1 MQRNLII
8 CFTTIL
14 LMNLEAAGQSLH
26 KRLFESYENYQEKTV
41 MHQRLTHADVQTIL
55 KKVEQD
61 NQYKTKKLGDSIEG
75 RSISLVSIGTGDTPI
90 LLWSQMHG
98 NEPTATL
105 ALFDIFNFFSAS
117 GDEFDDYRKNVL
129 SKLTLHFIPMLNP
142 DGSDRF
148 QRRNAIDV
156 DLNRDAARLQCP
168 ESQILKRT
176 RDELG
181 AFFGFNL
188 HDQSRFYSAGNR
200 NENPA
205 AISFLAP
212 AFNYEKDINDV
223 RKRAMQVIG
232 QLDEMLQNY
241 APGKVAK
248 YNDDFEP
255 RAFGDNIQKWG
266 SSTILVESGGYVGD
280 PEKQYIRKLNY
291 VLLLQSFQH
300 IAEGSY
306 KKESLK
312 KYDNIPFNDRSMH
325 SVIVHNVYREMNG
338 KRFLIDV
345 ATTHNEYHDG
355 DRRAFRYKGRISELG
370 DLSVYHA
377 YQELDGKEMT
387 LVEGKVFPTLIEG
400 EEAFNQL
407 VFKKMLSEG
416 YTAVRVANWPKGK
429 HYVDVPMNVL
439 TGLTTSHGELNLD
452 GRANFTLQEN
462 GEVKYAVVNGFLYDL
477 SKPLEMNEGNGE
489 VY

>member
-8 CFTTIL
+8 CFTTLL

-26 KRLFESYENYQEKTV
+26 KKLFESYEKYQEKTLA
-41 MHQRLTHADVQTIL
+41 HQRLTHAEVQTIL
-55 KKVEQD
+55 KKVEKN
-61 NQYKTKKLGDSIEG
+61 NQYTIKKLGESVEG
-75 RSISLVSIGTGDTPI
+75 RSISMVPI

-98 NEPTATL
+98 DEPTATL
-105 ALFDIFNFFSAS
+105 ALADIFNFFSAS
-117 GDEFDDYRKNVL
+117 GDAFDGYRKEVL
-129 SKLTLHFIPMLNP
+129 GKLTLHFIPMLNP

-148 QRRNAIDV
+148 QRRNALDI

-168 ESQILKRT
+168 ESQILKGT
-176 RDELG
+176 RDELH
-181 AFFGFNL
+181 AVFGFNL
-188 HDQSRFYSAGNR
+188 HDQSRFYSAGES

-232 QLDEMLQNY
+232 LLDDMLQEY
-241 APGKVAK
+241 APNKVAK

-266 SSTILVESGGYVGD
+266 TSTILVESGGYIGD

-291 VLLLQSFQH
+291 VLLLQSFRH
-300 IAEGSY
+300 IADGSY
-306 KKESLK
+306 KKESIK
-312 KYDNIPFNDRSMH
+312 KYDKIPFNDRSMH
-325 SVIVHNVYREMNG
+325 SVIVRNVSREMNG
-338 KRFLIDV
+338 KKFLVDI
-345 ATTHNEYHDG
+345 ATVHNEYHEEG
-355 DRRAFRYKGRISELG
+355 ERKAFRYRGQISEMG

-377 YQELDGKEMT
+377 YQELEGKNMDA
-387 LVEGKVFPTLIEG
+387 VEGKVYPTVIEN
-400 EEAFNQL
+400 EDAFNQL
-407 VFKKMLSEG
+407 DYKKLLSEG
-416 YTAVRVANWPKGK
+416 YTAVRVANWPKEK
-429 HYVDVPMNVL
+429 RYVDVPTNVL
-439 TGLTTSHGELNLD
+439 KGLNSSHGEIDLN

-462 GEVKYAVVNGFLYDL
+462 GKVKYAVVNGFLYDL
-477 SKPLEMNEGNGE
+477 SKSLEINEGNGE